1 MRTSDEVYRELEAT
15 SGLIAMAKYMGEDVS
30 YIYALTIK
38 RDNLRNE
45 YNLLN
50 TVPGKDTPGQG

>member
-15 SGLIAMAKYMGEDVS
+15 SGEIAMAKYMGEDVS

-50 TVPGKDTPGQG
+50 EVPRPDTSR